1 MVELELVLI
10 ALLLVFTLTAVAM
23 LGATAVAAWVMAR
36 FAANVLNVLMAV
48 RPTVFGPADIRDVE
62 LKVAGLRALDHVDAG
77 VVTAVVPERRR
88 GTRGLD
94 RFSLTDGVRFDL
106 ALATPDDRTAW
117 LWVPLPSQLTGESRF
132 ERVAAACGVFPDEI
146 SDAVGTELPLIRG
159 QDGRWHVGETSG
171 REYHHDFGAKAYEP
185 EWA

>member
-10 ALLLVFTLTAVAM
+10 TLLVMFFVGAIAM
-23 LGATAVAAWVMAR
+23 LGVTAAAAWVTAR
-36 FAANVLNVLMAV
+36 LATNALALARPVVLG
-48 RPTVFGPADIRDVE
+48 PTDIRDVE

-106 ALATPDDRTAW
+106 ALATPDDRTAR
-117 LWVPLPSQLTGESRF
+117 LWVPFPTKLTGESRL
-132 ERVAAACGVFPDEI
+132 ERVAEACGVFPDEI
-146 SDAVGTELPLIRG
+146 SDAVGTELPLVRDA
-159 QDGRWHVGETSG
+159 DGRWHVGEA
-171 REYHHDFGAKAYEP
+171 RPRDYHSNVDERAYEP
-185 EWA
+185 DWA